1 MNKTKRSIS
10 ASFLTFAFAALANQA
25 SAADSSSLDKLQMY
39 KNNNGAVCG
48 TYDLPTSG
56 AQYLGDNACKND
68 EVYRFLVNK
77 QGGSSYTI
85 TFGSDK
91 PKGSRCEAGNWTF
104 TVRAEPG
111 LVPVQV
117 ELETLKNTPNNAY
130 IVENLKMVENNYKKG
145 NVKGKLSCVDARK
158 DN

>member
-1 MNKTKRSIS
+1 MNKAKRLIN

-25 SAADSSSLDKLQMY
+25 SAAESSSLETLRMY
-39 KNNNGAVCG
+39 KNNNGNVCG

-68 EVYRFLVNK
+68 EVYRFLISNPSGK
-77 QGGSSYTI
+77 YTI

-91 PKGSRCEAGNWTF
+91 PKNNRCEAGNWTF
-104 TVRAEPG
+104 TVSAERP
-111 LVPVQV
+111 LIPVQV
-117 ELETLKNTPNNAY
+117 DLETLKNTPNNAY
-130 IVENLKMVENNYKKG
+130 IFEGLRMVENNYKKG